1 MSGLTGKQLKYG
13 PVMGLDHPGYPVGI
27 DASQSFPAQSGRFVT
42 INTGN
47 GFAAISISTSTLIF
61 GWADVGSLANDSTS
75 PYVSSST
82 AGNDVASVITA
93 SDCVFRLPISAG
105 TFAQTNVGL
114 AYDLTVATIGGV
126 ANAQG
131 VSLSA
136 TTRKLVIVVGGDLAN
151 NEWIDVIMSPD
162 KRHS

>member
-1 MSGLTGKQLKYG
+1 MSLTGGQLKYG
-13 PVMGLDHPGYPVGI
+13 PIMGVDHPGYPVGL
-27 DASQSFPAQSGRFVT
+27 DASQTFPAASGRFVT

-47 GFAAISISTSTLIF
+47 GFAAVSISSSTLIF
-61 GWADVGSLANDSTS
+61 GWADVQVLNNDNTT

-82 AGNDVASVITA
+82 AGNDVGSIILA
-93 SDCVFRLPISAG
+93 SDCVFRLPIQAG
-105 TFAQTNVGL
+105 TFAATSVGL
-114 AYDLTVATIGGV
+114 AQDLVVGTINGV

-136 TTRKLVIVVGGDLAN
+136 TSRKLVIVVGGDLAN
-151 NEWIDVIMSPD
+151 NIWVDVIMSPD

>member
-1 MSGLTGKQLKYG
+1 MHGLTGGQLKYG
-13 PVMGLDHPGYPVGI
+13 PTSGLDHPGIPLGI
-27 DASQSFPAQSGRFVT
+27 DASQTIPAQSGKFVT

-47 GFAAISISTSTLIF
+47 GFAAISISTSTVIF
-61 GWADVGSLANDSTS
+61 GWADTGALNNDNTT

-82 AGNDVASVITA
+82 AGNDVASIIIG
-93 SDCVFRLPISAG
+93 SDVVFRLPISAG
-105 TFAQTNVGL
+105 TFAQTNIGL
-114 AYDLTVATIGGV
+114 AQDLTVATIGGV

-151 NEWIDVIMSPD
+151 NEWVDVIMNPS
-162 KRHS
+162 KRAS